1 LEEQLL
7 LRILMVE
14 DNSADARLTGEIL
27 KDTDI
32 EHELVWINEG
42 EKALD
47 RIKQDEGFDLFIID
61 LNLPKVSGL
70 EVVAALRKMER
81 YRKTPVIM
89 MTGSIS
95 PIDKAMTE
103 VEEDIHFMVK
113 PMTVDEMDKTVLKI
127 KDVVLGMKKLAIF

>member
-1 LEEQLL
+1 L
-7 LRILMVE
+7 LRIMIVE
-14 DNSADARLTGEIL
+14 DNGADARLIGEIL
-27 KDTDI
+27 KDTGM

-47 RIKQDEGFDLFIID
+47 QIKEDGGFDLFIVD

-89 MTGSIS
+89 MTGSLS
-95 PIDKAMTE
+95 PSDKAMADRD
-103 VEEDIHFMVK
+103 EDVHYLIK
-113 PMTVDEMDKTVLKI
+113 PMSIDEMDRTVLKI
-127 KDVVLGMKKLAIF
+127 REVVQWNKK